1 MSFNN
6 YKANIDENDTVI
18 LYLGFENMHAVK
30 VVKGQ
35 TFQTKFGALRL
46 SNLVG
51 KPYGSKVECPKGYL
65 YVLYPTPELWTQN
78 LPHRTQI
85 LYSTDI
91 SLVTLQLDLKP
102 GSIVVESGTGSGSL
116 SHAIIRT
123 IAPEGHLYTFEFHEQ
138 RAEKAKEEFIEHGVA
153 DNVTVTHKDVCQD
166 GFGLDHVAD
175 SVFLDLPRPWE
186 ALQSAKQ
193 ALKKEGGRL
202 CSFSPCIEQVQK
214 TCELLQELGFED
226 ITTMECLVKNYDVR
240 TVNLPIADLGSEVI
254 GNITADSKSI
264 ENKTAYIETDIKQE
278 SMETEDNTA
287 AAKKNKLRTDIDLIG
302 KKEQQS
308 FYFKTGVFPQNMPGH
323 TGYLTFCT
331 LYPL

>member
-287 AAKKNKLRTDIDLIG
+287 AAKKNKLRTDFDLIG

>member
-226 ITTMECLVKNYDVR
+226 ITTMECLLKNYDVR

-264 ENKTAYIETDIKQE
+264 ENKTACIETDIKQE

-287 AAKKNKLRTDIDLIG
+287 AAKKNKLRTDFDLIG